1 MTDEDAIREMVET
14 WMSASRAGDLSTIL
28 ELMADDVLFM
38 TASRQPFGRDQF
50 RRDFEAMKDAKLDG
64 TASIEEIQVAG
75 DWAWIRNRIDLTI
88 TLAGNP
94 PVQRSGNALTILR
107 KGEDGRW
114 KLFRDANL
122 VR

>member
-122 VR
+122 VS